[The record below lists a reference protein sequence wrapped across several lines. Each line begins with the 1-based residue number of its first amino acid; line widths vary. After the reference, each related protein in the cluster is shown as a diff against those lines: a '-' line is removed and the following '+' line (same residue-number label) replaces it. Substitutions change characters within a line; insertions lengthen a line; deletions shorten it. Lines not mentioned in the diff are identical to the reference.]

1 LARLVEANCDVGG
14 MVRPEARF
22 IDGLRTGVEFTSNAG
37 KLSHFA

>member
-1 LARLVEANCDVGG
+1 